1 LYSKLAEWSDNEEE
15 VKEVFAPKKNKWA
28 KVCVVKHAFTLDELE
43 EDPEAY
49 FDIKD
54 DMAEE
59 AEKHGEFTTIT
70 LFDMEADGVVTIRFR
85 DFESA
90 EKFRAA
96 VNGKGY
102 AHRKLQVTIPEDR
115 VRFKKS
121 SRAQEPDSSDEE
133 TSAPVAQN

>member
-54 DMAEE
+54 
-59 AEKHGEFTTIT
+59 GEFTTIT

>member
-90 EKFRAA
+90 E
-96 VNGKGY
+96 
-102 AHRKLQVTIPEDR
+102 LQVTIPEDR